1 MPGGGPSAFLQRHA
15 GTGGMVVHNRML
27 TRAIPPPTAGRP
39 PVPKLVRRRI
49 LAPVAGV
56 ALAVTAAGLAVHAFG
71 GGGDPLEE
79 KVVDRSTTPLLL
91 TLDDL
96 HEYHA
101 ATGTFQVVINQERD
115 TPWVPAAVSGERTQ
129 LLATGTVDAYVDLA
143 GLNADGVEL
152 SADGRSATI
161 TLPAPELG
169 DATVDPAQS
178 RVLDRDRGIVQRI
191 GDAVENDTTD
201 DTALYRT
208 AERRLSSA
216 ATASDLLDRAE
227 DNTREMLTGLA
238 RSLGVQH
245 VTVTFAA

>member
-1 MPGGGPSAFLQRHA
+1 MD
-15 GTGGMVVHNRML
+15 VHNPVL
-27 TRAIPPPTAGRP
+27 HRAIPPPTPGRP
-39 PVPKLVRRRI
+39 PVPRSRRLV
-49 LAPVAGV
+49 LPTV
-56 ALAVTAAGLAVHAFG
+56 LGLAVAGLGLYAVNSFSN
-71 GGGDPLEE
+71 PLEE

-91 TLDDL
+91 ALDDL

-101 ATGTFQVVINQERD
+101 ATGTFQVVIDQERD
-115 TPWVPAAVSGERTQ
+115 TPWVPAAISGERTQ
-129 LLATGTVDAYVDLA
+129 LLATGTVDAYVDFA
-143 GLNADGVEL
+143 GLDADGVEL
-152 SADGRSATI
+152 SADGQSATI

-216 ATASDLLDRAE
+216 AAASDLLDRAE

-245 VTVTFAA
+245 VTVTFESDLA

>member
-1 MPGGGPSAFLQRHA
+1 VPLSRRL
-15 GTGGMVVHNRML
+15 VL
-27 TRAIPPPTAGRP
+27 PTVLG
-39 PVPKLVRRRI
+39 L
-49 LAPVAGV
+49 
-56 ALAVTAAGLAVHAFG
+56 ALAGLGLYAVNSFSN
-71 GGGDPLEE
+71 PLEE
-79 KVVDRSTTPLLL
+79 KVIDRSTTPLLL
-91 TLDDL
+91 ALDDL

-101 ATGTFQVVINQERD
+101 ATGTFQVVIDQERD
-115 TPWVPAAVSGERTQ
+115 TPWVPAAISGERTQ
-129 LLATGTVDAYVDLA
+129 LLATGTVDAYVDFA
-143 GLNADGVEL
+143 GLDADGVEL
-152 SADGRSATI
+152 SADGQSATI

-245 VTVTFAA
+245 VTVTFAADPA